1 MIKRLSCFK
10 SIFNK
15 IKFTSMFE
23 FFIDHELFPVRQS
36 GFLPGASLIS
46 QLLKY
51 TWNTKI
57 IWWKSTNICKGAFLD
72 IFWHKGLVSKLKSYG
87 MSNNLISFHWLYLF
101 LEESSFWCFPRIS
114 LRKVPFLHILTI
126 CQMVFNLSVKY
137 LQMKSTYFHNVADR
151 TFVRTPITDHF
162 SWSCSVSNTVMF
174 LETLTFWDSLV
185 W

>member
-51 TWNTKI
+51 T
-57 IWWKSTNICKGAFLD
+57 
-72 IFWHKGLVSKLKSYG
+72 
-87 MSNNLISFHWLYLF
+87 
-101 LEESSFWCFPRIS
+101 
-114 LRKVPFLHILTI
+114 
-126 CQMVFNLSVKY
+126 
-137 LQMKSTYFHNVADR
+137 
-151 TFVRTPITDHF
+151 
-162 SWSCSVSNTVMF
+162 
-174 LETLTFWDSLV
+174 
-185 W
+185 